1 DAVYL
6 NDLYRARAERA
17 GVVYVDIWDGFV
29 DESGKYSNFG
39 PDYEGQMR
47 RLRSSDGI
55 FFTKSGAVKLAHYVE
70 REIRRYMN
78 SRVTPVALPA
88 GPLAPAAPDGKP
100 AARPIAGPVIP
111 LTVTPG
117 NSEELLG
124 SAGNSSA
131 HGDAIAT
138 RVLVKGE
145 PVAAPRGRADD
156 FTLQR
161 GNDDSLADPVAPVPA
176 GALASPPAEPPRTE
190 PAPAPQ
196 KTTSAPK
203 SSGTGKTTQNTLN
216 TLNTQ
221 NTEST
226 HYTQN
231 TGSRPKPP
239 RDDVPRPPREIP
251 FGGGWFRWA
260 SARQHG
266 RSHQEFVDGM
276 RGLAGLA
283 YRPDHPRMAAPHIA
297 CGEHLWQRSLIRVSV
312 CRYVAALIEGYVQ
325 CFEHP
330 LVNRMNEAHGKQN
343 QIGVDLEFRVA
354 HGFELRI
361 HTRAMKL

>member
-1 DAVYL
+1 
-6 NDLYRARAERA
+6 RAERA

-111 LTVTPG
+111 LTVTSG
-117 NSEELLG
+117 NSEVLLG

-176 GALASPPAEPPRTE
+176 GALASTPAEPPRTRALSLRL
-190 PAPAPQ
+190 PPRKRPPPRKVAAPASPRKIRSIPRIPRVPITPRTQAADRSRRGTMCPARQERSPSAGVGFAEPQ
-196 KTTSAPK
+196 RGSMVDPIRNLSTACAAWRPSRIAPTTSDWPRRISPAA
-203 SSGTGKTTQNTLN
+203 NTF
-216 TLNTQ
+216 
-221 NTEST
+221 
-226 HYTQN
+226 
-231 TGSRPKPP
+231 GSE
-239 RDDVPRPPREIP
+239 V
-251 FGGGWFRWA
+251 
-260 SARQHG
+260 
-266 RSHQEFVDGM
+266 
-276 RGLAGLA
+276 
-283 YRPDHPRMAAPHIA
+283 
-297 CGEHLWQRSLIRVSV
+297 
-312 CRYVAALIEGYVQ
+312 
-325 CFEHP
+325 
-330 LVNRMNEAHGKQN
+330 
-343 QIGVDLEFRVA
+343 
-354 HGFELRI
+354 
-361 HTRAMKL
+361 